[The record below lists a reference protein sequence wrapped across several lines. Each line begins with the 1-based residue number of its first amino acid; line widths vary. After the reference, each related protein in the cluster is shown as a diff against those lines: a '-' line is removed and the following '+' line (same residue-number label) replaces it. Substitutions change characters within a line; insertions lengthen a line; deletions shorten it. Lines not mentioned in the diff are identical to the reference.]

1 MFEYILGTEDGL
13 VKSRV
18 YEDQS
23 ISYGCGWAGGGCLVL
38 DSWAGGVVLD
48 LSLRPDTEN
57 LFSATSSSRN
67 IYNTINSTFYMSLDS
82 L

>member
-1 MFEYILGTEDGL
+1 MKIKVSMMAVVELVVVAWFWIAELGELVGL
-13 VKSRV
+13 C
-18 YEDQS
+18 D
-23 ISYGCGWAGGGCLVL
+23 L
-38 DSWAGGVVLD
+38 LD